1 MRQELPE
8 ATIIRPSFIYGDE
21 DRFWNRLGGNVFRDK
36 YLAQSRW
43 RGGIYLP
50 GSGDVR
56 MRPVYVGDVAAIMA
70 KLVRDDK
77 AVGQIVELYGYIF

>member
-1 MRQELPE
+1 MEMKIGFGTDLVVM
-8 ATIIRPSFIYGDE
+8 F
-21 DRFWNRLGGNVFRDK
+21 FRDK